1 MLHNSAGDWICTG
14 GPWKVERITVGGDM
28 KDATFPVKQKLW
40 FQNMEVPLGFK
51 MYQETT
57 HPRWFYRADMSSKV
71 GWQGNG
77 NAETKEERGPY
88 QQEGL

>member
-1 MLHNSAGDWICTG
+1 M
-14 GPWKVERITVGGDM
+14 
-28 KDATFPVKQKLW
+28 W
-40 FQNMEVPLGFK
+40 FQNSDVPLGFK

-57 HPRWFYRADMSSKV
+57 HPRWFKAADMSSKV

-88 QQEGL
+88 KEGGL